1 MPIDLFLISALSAVF
16 FALGIVMSQAGL
28 RHLSPLN
35 GAAISV
41 PTSAL
46 LLVLFSPFMVD
57 WNAFSLRATIIFALA
72 GVFYPASV
80 SLLNF
85 VSNRRLGPNLTAAMG
100 NLTPL
105 FAVLLAV
112 MFLDESPGAGQ
123 ITGIAVILAG
133 LLLISTDRIKQVP
146 VAGLLLLGIPL
157 GGAVIRGAVQP
168 VVKLGYESWP
178 DAFAAATIGYIV
190 SASLIRIAR
199 RQLNGSAS
207 PTAKTGLFW
216 FMGIGVANLL
226 ALLTLYIS
234 LSLGPVATVAPI
246 VATYPLITYA
256 FTRVLLK
263 QEPVSARALAGIGLS
278 VLGVTLLTTL

>member
-1 MPIDLFLISALSAVF
+1 
-16 FALGIVMSQAGL
+16 MSQAGL

-278 VLGVTLLTTL
+278 VLGVILLTTL